1 MPVNISAISRILDD
15 SHTLQILDYI
25 ANSYEA
31 GEAKGTFVSISET
44 SLTRRQYYRRLS
56 TLVKKGLVV
65 RNSTGNYS
73 ITLFGRLLNAQIVII
88 KKLIDHYWQIKAID
102 SINEATVKEANSKRQ
117 FIGLVNNLIED
128 DLVKRLVLSSYSL
141 GVGQADKIAA
151 RNGY

>member
-31 GEAKGTFVSISET
+31 GESKGTFVSISET

-88 KKLIDHYWQIKAID
+88 KKLVDHYWQIKAID
-102 SINEATVKEANSKRQ
+102 SINEATVKEANSGRQ

-141 GVGQADKIAA
+141 GVEQADKIAA